1 MVERQTGKKLKILRS
16 DNGREYVCAEMK
28 KFMRVK
34 GIKHQLTV
42 QYTPEQNGIA
52 ERCNRTLCTK
62 ARSMLEDAKLERK
75 FWAEAV
81 NTAVHLKN
89 VSPTK
94 AVKDMTP
101 EEAWKG
107 NKVDIGYLRIF
118 GCQAFMHIPDQ
129 QRKKWDARSRK
140 LIHVGYCEESKGYRL
155 IDPKDG
161 KLYKARNVVFLENE
175 MKEESTTEGENEQSQ
190 IEEIL
195 LTEDSESTEENIL
208 EKEEKH
214 ETTLENEIPEDNVE
228 ERSRRYPLRERT
240 RKEFPDMVQY
250 MTWHDDSDREPLTM
264 KEALNG
270 KDKEKWSNAIE
281 EELRSHEKKQTWKL
295 VELPEGKKAIDSKWV
310 FKVKTENGKDR

>member
-1 MVERQTGKKLKILRS
+1 
-16 DNGREYVCAEMK
+16 
-28 KFMRVK
+28 
-34 GIKHQLTV
+34 
-42 QYTPEQNGIA
+42 
-52 ERCNRTLCTK
+52 
-62 ARSMLEDAKLERK
+62 MLEDAKLERK

-107 NKVDIGYLRIF
+107 NKVNISYLRIF

-140 LIHVGYCEESKGYRL
+140 LIHVGYCEDSKGYRL

-195 LTEDSESTEENIL
+195 PTEDSESIEENIL
-208 EKEEKH
+208 EKEEKQ
-214 ETTLENEIPEDNVE
+214 ETTLESVIPDENV
-228 ERSRRYPLRERT
+228 ERSRRSL
-240 RKEFPDMVQY
+240 
-250 MTWHDDSDREPLTM
+250 
-264 KEALNG
+264 
-270 KDKEKWSNAIE
+270 
-281 EELRSHEKKQTWKL
+281 
-295 VELPEGKKAIDSKWV
+295 
-310 FKVKTENGKDR
+310 